1 MCNIERK
8 RILESSS
15 TAVRFIFSFNLDI
28 WIYII
33 IFIYIYI
40 YIYIFGTSGT
50 EIHADFL
57 SAFFWVSA
65 LAKLLDR
72 LFGAMAQDPKTKG
85 V

>member
-28 WIYII
+28 RIYII
-33 IFIYIYI
+33 IFI

>member
-28 WIYII
+28 WNYII
-33 IFIYIYI
+33 
-40 YIYIFGTSGT
+40 IYIFGTSGT